1 MNYIDISWP
10 ISSDMTAY
18 KDRSVVRIIPIKSFE
33 HDAVRESLITLG
45 SHTGTHI
52 DAPAHFIE
60 NGVTSDALSLDA
72 TVGLCVVIDMTH
84 CGQSITYADLIAVT
98 ACIKKG
104 SRILFKTR
112 NSLHTPTDSFDATFV
127 YIDRQ
132 AALYLAEL
140 QVQAVGIDYLG
151 IERNQKGHETHIALL
166 SAGVVIIEGLR
177 LEHVTPGHYF
187 LYCLPLALVGTDG
200 APSRAI
206 LVKQ

>member
-18 KDRSVVRIIPIKSFE
+18 KDRSVVRIIPTKNFE

-52 DAPAHFIE
+52 DAPAHFIVD
-60 NGVTSDALSLDA
+60 GVTTDALSLDA
-72 TVGLCVVIDMTH
+72 TVGPCVVIDMTH
-84 CGQSITYADLIAVT
+84 CVDVITYADLIASG
-98 ACIKKG
+98 AHLEQG

-112 NSLHTPTDSFDATFV
+112 NSVHKPTDPFDPDFV

-132 AALYLAEL
+132 AAEYLSEL
-140 QVQAVGIDYLG
+140 KLQSVGIDYLG

-177 LEHVTPGHYF
+177 LEAVTAGDYF

-200 APSRAI
+200 APARAI